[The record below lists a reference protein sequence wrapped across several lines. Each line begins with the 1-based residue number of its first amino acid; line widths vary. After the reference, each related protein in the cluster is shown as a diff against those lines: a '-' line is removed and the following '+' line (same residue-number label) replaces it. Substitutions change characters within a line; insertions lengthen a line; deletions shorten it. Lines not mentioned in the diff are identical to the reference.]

1 MEYDGIM
8 FERLNDTYLKAKGKK
23 YIAAE
28 LRESNWEEGH
38 YNENTFYTRVTP
50 FEEQDNRRNIE
61 VAIYL
66 DKEKINLSLIGKY
79 GEIHIDTKIPED
91 CFINPR
97 LPGGGLNILN
107 FVQECIYKICHNVDF
122 SDVEK
127 VEKILSEY
135 SENY

>member
-1 MEYDGIM
+1 MCDT
-8 FERLNDTYLKAKGKK
+8 LNLTYLKNKGKK
-23 YIAAE
+23 YIIGE
-28 LRESNWEEGH
+28 LRENNCEEGH
-38 YNENTFYTRVTP
+38 YNKNTFYTVVTP
-50 FEEQDNRRNIE
+50 FKEQDNRRSIE

-66 DKEKINLSLIGKY
+66 DREEINLSLLGKY
-79 GEIHIDTKIPED
+79 GEIHIDVKIPED

-97 LPGGGLNILN
+97 LPGGGLNILD

-135 SENY
+135 SKNY

>member
-1 MEYDGIM
+1 MSDT
-8 FERLNDTYLKAKGKK
+8 LNWTYKKNRGKK
-23 YIAAE
+23 YIIGE
-28 LRESNWEEGH
+28 LRENNWEEG
-38 YNENTFYTRVTP
+38 YYDKNTFYTVVTP
-50 FEEQDNRRNIE
+50 FKEQDNRRSIE

-66 DKEKINLSLIGKY
+66 DREEINLSLLGKY
-79 GEIHIDTKIPED
+79 GEIHIDVKIPED

-97 LPGGGLNILN
+97 LLDGGLNILD

-127 VEKILSEY
+127 VGKILSEY

>member
-1 MEYDGIM
+1 MCDT
-8 FERLNDTYLKAKGKK
+8 LNLTYLKNKGKK
-23 YIAAE
+23 YIAEE

-38 YNENTFYTRVTP
+38 CNGNTFYTRVTP
-50 FEEQDNRRNIE
+50 FEEQDNRRSIE

-66 DKEKINLSLIGKY
+66 DKEKINLSLIGNY

-97 LPGGGLNILN
+97 LPGGKLNILV
-107 FVQECIYKICHNVDF
+107 FVQECIFKTCHNVDF

>member
-1 MEYDGIM
+1 MSDT
-8 FERLNDTYLKAKGKK
+8 LNWTYKKNRGKK

-50 FEEQDNRRNIE
+50 FEEQDNRRSIE

-66 DKEKINLSLIGKY
+66 DKEEINLSLIGKY

-97 LPGGGLNILN
+97 LLDGGLNILD

-135 SENY
+135 SKNY

>member
-1 MEYDGIM
+1 MMCDT
-8 FERLNDTYLKAKGKK
+8 LNLTYLKNKGKK

-50 FEEQDNRRNIE
+50 FEEQDNRRSIE

-66 DKEKINLSLIGKY
+66 DKEEINLSLIGKY
-79 GEIHIDTKIPED
+79 GEIYIDTKIPKD

-97 LPGGGLNILN
+97 LPGGKLNILV
-107 FVQECIYKICHNVDF
+107 FVQECIFKTCHNVDF
-122 SDVEK
+122 NDVEK